1 MNIELYIAVMGGF
14 VLSFFLMVS
23 EIVFM
28 RKRLVGI
35 RAHLQHLYHSGKF
48 IRFTLSICAIFAFFL
63 VQPLIVGFLVVMALD
78 NFNPAFSGSV
88 IRGIR
93 HALMGLFG

>member
-1 MNIELYIAVMGGF
+1 MNIELYIAIMAGF

-35 RAHLQHLYHSGKF
+35 RAYLRHLYQSRQFHE
-48 IRFTLSICAIFAFFL
+48 THAFHFWHCR
-63 VQPLIVGFLVVMALD
+63 IY
-78 NFNPAFSGSV
+78 S
-88 IRGIR
+88 
-93 HALMGLFG
+93 